1 MQTVSCPSCGAE
13 VKFRSHASVMA
24 VCEYCNTRVL
34 KEAGAVKDL
43 GKISSVL
50 EDYSPIQIGTSGV
63 LGGRNFNVVGRI
75 QLRYDAGMWNEWYI
89 IFDNATSGW
98 LGDASGQY
106 TVTMLRSPDGE
117 LPPFEEL
124 RAGQR
129 YTLIGEPYM
138 VADVRTAQCSGGQGE
153 LPFKVGDSWEAK
165 VADFRHADHFL
176 TIDYSDEGPPLLYT
190 GVAVTLESMQCQL
203 LRDTEE
209 IKRTTG
215 RYRGKLDAL
224 DCPSCGTPIKYLP
237 GLTASLVCQSCQ
249 TQIDAASPKA
259 EVIAKGEQHD
269 KQTFSLPLG
278 ATGKLGNQEF
288 TIIGVMRRADDEAS
302 EWTEY
307 LLYGTRTGFT
317 WLVETEDG
325 WSRANV
331 MDQWPSSMVLGAPV
345 VTLDKADYNKLYD
358 YNSVVTYTA
367 GAFNW
372 RVKKGDY
379 THVYEYKRQ
388 QVVLAAEA
396 TASEVGWS
404 RSTPVAWDQLK
415 AWFGDALQ
423 GDSPTARGA
432 VAQDFSKDRYK
443 RSAKNWIMGLVAL
456 NAIPLLFNFGGSIG
470 NTLFAAAAL
479 YLPAMLLDAIDD
491 QQKK

>member
-1 MQTVSCPSCGAE
+1 MHTVSCPSCGAE
-13 VKFRSHASVMA
+13 VNFRSHASVMA

-75 QLRYDAGMWNEWYI
+75 QLRYDAGMWNEWFI
-89 IFDNATSGW
+89 VFDDATSGW

-106 TVTMLRSPDGE
+106 TITMLRDPVKQ
-117 LPPFEEL
+117 LPAFEEL

-129 YTLIGEPYM
+129 YTLVGAPTM
-138 VADVRTAQCSGGQGE
+138 VADVRTAECIGGQGE
-153 LPFKVGDSWEAK
+153 LPFKVGDGWQAK
-165 VADFRHADHFL
+165 VADFRHGGNFF
-176 TIDYSDEGPPLLYT
+176 TVDYSDEGPPLLYT
-190 GVAVTLESMQCQL
+190 GVSVTLASMQCQL
-203 LRDTEE
+203 LRDDEE
-209 IKRTTG
+209 IRRTTG

-224 DCPSCGTPIKYLP
+224 DCPNCGTQIKYLP

-249 TQIDAASPKA
+249 TQVDASSPKA
-259 EVIAKGEQHD
+259 EVIAKGERHE
-269 KQTFSLPLG
+269 KERFTLPLG
-278 ATGKLGNQEF
+278 AKGKLGNQDF
-288 TIIGVMRRADDEAS
+288 TVIGVMRRADDEGTG
-302 EWTEY
+302 WTEY
-307 LLYGTRTGFT
+307 LLYGSRQGFT
-317 WLVETEDG
+317 WLVETADG

-331 MDQWPSSMVLGAPV
+331 LDQWPTALGLGAPV

-358 YNSVVTYTA
+358 YNSVVTYAA

-372 RVKKGDY
+372 RVQVGDH

-415 AWFGDALQ
+415 AWFGDALK
-423 GDSPTARGA
+423 GEAPGARGA
-432 VAQDFSKDRYK
+432 VAQDFTKDRYK
-443 RSAKNWIMGLVAL
+443 RSAKNWIMGMVAL
-456 NAIPLLFNFGGSIG
+456 NAIPLLFNFGSSLGY
-470 NTLFAAAAL
+470 TLFAAAAL